1 MAGAKVPVGT
11 GRLLVLCIFKDT
23 GSSQSH
29 FHVCRHVPL
38 RKKHPLLHLY
48 KRLVVRMPAFR
59 FSSEVSQ
66 QGPLAS
72 IARPVHSATSTQM
85 KSHLT
90 FPYLRNRW
98 VVGLSIPCPF
108 LGLLLLSKMP
118 ALSWFW
124 NIRTLSAYKNQS
136 IIFLQSAC
144 FSLLAP
150 TVLSHTMT

>member
-11 GRLLVLCIFKDT
+11 GRCWCCVFLRIVGDPKATSMFACMCLLGRNT
-23 GSSQSH
+23 
-29 FHVCRHVPL
+29 
-38 RKKHPLLHLY
+38 PLLRLY
-48 KRLVVRMPAFR
+48 KHLVVRMPAFR
-59 FSSEVSQ
+59 FSSEVNQ

-90 FPYLRNRW
+90 FSCLRNRW
-98 VVGLSIPCPF
+98 VVGISIPCPF

-118 ALSWFW
+118 ALSCFW
-124 NIRTLSAYKNQS
+124 NVRTLSAYKNQS
-136 IIFLQSAC
+136 IILQSAC